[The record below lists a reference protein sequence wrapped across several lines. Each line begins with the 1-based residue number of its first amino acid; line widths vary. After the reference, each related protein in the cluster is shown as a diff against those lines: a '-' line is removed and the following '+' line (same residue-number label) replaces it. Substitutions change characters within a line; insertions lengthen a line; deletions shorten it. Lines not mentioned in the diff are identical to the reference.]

1 MTAADEPVWLLK
13 EAVLLA
19 HARSLAQHGGPQ
31 GLRDDGM
38 LESALARP
46 QQLYAYGDPPP
57 DLAAMAAAY
66 AFGIAKNHPF
76 VDGNKRT
83 SLIALGGFLRING
96 FRLTADQ
103 VAAYQAIIAL
113 ADGSGTEEVLAAWVR
128 QHMEPR

>member
-1 MTAADEPVWLLK
+1 MTTADEQVWLLK

-113 ADGSGTEEVLAAWVR
+113 AEGSMTEKMLAAWVR

>member
-113 ADGSGTEEVLAAWVR
+113 AEGSMTEKMLAAWVR

>member
-1 MTAADEPVWLLK
+1 MTATDEPVWLLK

-113 ADGSGTEEVLAAWVR
+113 AEGSMTEKMLAAWVR

>member
-19 HARSLAQHGGPQ
+19 HARSLAQHGGPR